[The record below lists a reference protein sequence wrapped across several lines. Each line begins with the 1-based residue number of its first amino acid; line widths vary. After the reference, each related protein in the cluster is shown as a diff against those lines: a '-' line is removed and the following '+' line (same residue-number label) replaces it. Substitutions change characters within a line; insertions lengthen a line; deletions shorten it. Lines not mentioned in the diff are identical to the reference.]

1 MFNEIDKKLK
11 IFIIIVMILSTITF
25 ALFLQDIQ
33 TKEINTEDD
42 KNKVEEDKNTYK
54 QIEDVKYC
62 EKLDL
67 KIYNET
73 HCYS

>member
-1 MFNEIDKKLK
+1 MFDTDKKFK
-11 IFIIIVMILSTITF
+11 IIMITVLLLSVITF
-25 ALFLQDIQ
+25 SLFMQDIQ
-33 TKEINTEDD
+33 TKEINAEDD